1 MRAFSPSSF
10 IGKGFRRIRK
20 LSQLTDRLINS
31 DRANVPRGG
40 AVYGPNYETINF
52 IKRTECRHIAEIGI
66 FKGFTSMEFAKFLN
80 GEGELHLFDYEDRV
94 KSVAIALE
102 HAGFRNVRVFGSSYK
117 LLDSY
122 NWSLAKLLEQNAG
135 PIYDYVF
142 VDGAHS
148 WAVDALTAFL
158 ADRMLKVGGYLDF
171 DDYDWTFGGSPSCN
185 PRVFPLTGK
194 LYTAEQI
201 ESKQVKMIV
210 DLLIRR
216 DPRYQEVVANK
227 IFQKLA

>member
-1 MRAFSPSSF
+1 MKAF
-10 IGKGFRRIRK
+10 IGKGFRRILR
-20 LSQLTDRLINS
+20 LRELADRLIKS
-31 DRANVPRGG
+31 DRANAPRGG
-40 AVYGPNYETINF
+40 AVSGPNYATINF

-66 FKGFTSMEFAKFLN
+66 FKGYTSMEFAKFLN

-94 KSVAIALE
+94 RSVAIALE

-122 NWSLAKLLEQNAG
+122 NWSLAKLLDKNAE

-142 VDGAHS
+142 IDGAHS

-158 ADRMLKVGGYLDF
+158 ADRMLKVRGYLDF
-171 DDYDWTFGGSPSCN
+171 DDYDWTFCGSPSCN
-185 PRVFPLTGK
+185 PSVFPLIRK
-194 LYTAEQI
+194 FYTAEQI
-201 ESKQVKMIV
+201 ASKQVKMIV
-210 DLLIRR
+210 DLVIKR

>member
-1 MRAFSPSSF
+1 M
-10 IGKGFRRIRK
+10 
-20 LSQLTDRLINS
+20 
-31 DRANVPRGG
+31 
-40 AVYGPNYETINF
+40 YGPNYETINF

-201 ESKQVKMIV
+201 ESKQVKMII

-216 DPRYQEVVANK
+216 
-227 IFQKLA
+227 

>member
-1 MRAFSPSSF
+1 VKAF
-10 IGKGFRRIRK
+10 IGKGFRRILK
-20 LSQLTDRLINS
+20 LRELTDRLRKS
-31 DRANVPRGG
+31 DRT
-40 AVYGPNYETINF
+40 AVSGPNYETINF

-66 FKGFTSMEFAKFLN
+66 FKGYTSMEFAKFLN

-94 KSVAIALE
+94 RSVATALE
-102 HAGFRNVRVFGSSYK
+102 HAGFRNVRGFGSSHK

-122 NWSLAKLLEQNAG
+122 NWSLGKLLDKNAG

-142 VDGAHS
+142 LDGAHS

-171 DDYDWTFGGSPSCN
+171 DDYDWTYSGSPSVN
-185 PRVFPLTGK
+185 SKVFPLTRK
-194 LYTAEQI
+194 SYTAEQI
-201 ESKQVKMIV
+201 ASKQVKMVV
-210 DLLIRR
+210 DLVIKR

-227 IFQKLA
+227 IFHKLA